1 VAGVSREEILT
12 RYRHLRA
19 IATRHHSEALEFLSR
34 SAILEQA
41 RHLGLTVGKTLV
53 AESIDEMTLAFDLAI
68 HTARPGHSRAIDR
81 YARAAQLQPGSDE
94 SVVLEAMRQ
103 ARFSVWRVE
112 RRHEA
117 AGLMV
122 QDLLRQD
129 EAWLVDVAL
138 EQSAPEGVAVAMR
151 LCTPDAFAMT
161 SGIIVPVDRE
171 MMEEV
176 LDQVLPRVRGEPDQV
191 ANDRRFASAI
201 YRTAVANGLMERIS
215 FEETPPSARWP

>member
-1 VAGVSREEILT
+1 MAGVSREEILT

-19 IATRHHSEALEFLSR
+19 IATRHHAEALKFLPR
-34 SAILEQA
+34 PAILEQA

-68 HTARPGHSRAIDR
+68 HTARPEHSRAIDR

-94 SVVLEAMRQ
+94 FVVLEAMRQ

-112 RRHEA
+112 RRHEP

-129 EAWLVDVAL
+129 EAWLVDEAL
-138 EQSAPEGVAVAMR
+138 EQSAPEGVAMAMR

-161 SGIIVPVDRE
+161 SGIIIPVDWPAPIGWSG
-171 MMEEV
+171 V
-176 LDQVLPRVRGEPDQV
+176 NV
-191 ANDRRFASAI
+191 SA
-201 YRTAVANGLMERIS
+201 
-215 FEETPPSARWP
+215 

>member
-1 VAGVSREEILT
+1 MAGVSREEILT

-122 QDLLRQD
+122 QDLLRRD
-129 EAWLVDVAL
+129 EAWLVDEAL

>member
-1 VAGVSREEILT
+1 MAGVSREEILT

-34 SAILEQA
+34 FAILEQA

-122 QDLLRQD
+122 QDLLRRD
-129 EAWLVDVAL
+129 EAWLVDEAL

-171 MMEEV
+171 MMQEV
-176 LDQVLPRVRGEPDQV
+176 LDQVLPRPRVRGEPDQV
-191 ANDRRFASAI
+191 ATIADSR
-201 YRTAVANGLMERIS
+201 
-215 FEETPPSARWP
+215 ARSIVRPWRMG

>member
-1 VAGVSREEILT
+1 MAGVSRKEILT

-19 IATRHHSEALEFLSR
+19 IATRHHTEALKFLSR

-41 RHLGLTVGKTLV
+41 RHLGLTMGKTLV

-94 SVVLEAMRQ
+94 FMMLAAMRQ

-112 RRHEA
+112 RRHDV

-129 EAWLVDVAL
+129 EAWLVDEAL
-138 EQSAPEGVAVAMR
+138 EQSAPEGMAMAIR
-151 LCTPDAFAMT
+151 LCTPDAFAMS

-171 MMEEV
+171 VMEEV
-176 LDQVLPRVRGEPDQV
+176 LDQVLPRVRGAPNQV
-191 ANDRRFASAI
+191 ANDRRFATAI
-201 YRTAVANGLMERIS
+201 YRMAVANGLMERIS
-215 FEETPPSARWP
+215 FEETPPSAR

>member
-117 AGLMV
+117 AGLVV

-129 EAWLVDVAL
+129 EAWLVDEAL

>member
-1 VAGVSREEILT
+1 MAGVSREEILT

-117 AGLMV
+117 AGLVV
-122 QDLLRQD
+122 QDLLHQD
-129 EAWLVDVAL
+129 EAWLVDEAL

-171 MMEEV
+171 VMEEV
-176 LDQVLPRVRGEPDQV
+176 LDQVLPRVRGAPNQV
-191 ANDRRFASAI
+191 ANDRRSLLPGLGV
-201 YRTAVANGLMERIS
+201 VA
-215 FEETPPSARWP
+215 